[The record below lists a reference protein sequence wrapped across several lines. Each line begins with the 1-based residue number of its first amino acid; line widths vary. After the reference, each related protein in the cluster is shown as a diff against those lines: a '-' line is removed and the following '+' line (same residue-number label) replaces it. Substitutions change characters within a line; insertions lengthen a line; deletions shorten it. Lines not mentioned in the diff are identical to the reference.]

1 MAKKLV
7 LLFFLSLFL
16 SLPLKG
22 QRQEQI
28 TLQLIPY
35 PQKLVF
41 GEGTFF
47 SKNPDV
53 VFSGTSSEE
62 EKILMNE
69 LRSLWSTIDRK
80 KKISGKDVI
89 FIQKIRDGEVSVS
102 GGYDLE
108 IRPERIIIS
117 ANNDEGLFYGVQ
129 TLNQIMVSC
138 AGSALPC
145 LKIEDY
151 PRFPYRGMHLDVS
164 RHFFDTEF
172 IKKQF
177 DVIASYKLNRFHWH
191 LTDGAGWRI
200 QIKEYPLL
208 TEVAAW
214 RPAPTWKEWWNGNRH
229 YCRQDV
235 PGAYGGF
242 YTREDIKDVLEY
254 ARSKHI
260 TVIPEIEMP
269 GHSEEVLAVYPD
281 LSCSGK
287 PYKNGELCIGNEN
300 TFKFLETVLDEV
312 ISLFPSKYIH
322 IGGDEANKEAWKKCP
337 KCQQRM
343 KDEGLKSVDEL
354 QSYLVHRIEK
364 YLNSKGRELLGWDE
378 ILDGG
383 LSPNATV
390 MSWRGEKGGIQA
402 VRMGHDAIMTPG
414 EYCYFD
420 AYQDNPSGEP
430 EAIGGYL
437 PLKKVYSYNPVPDS
451 LTLEESKRILGVQ
464 ANLWVE
470 YISTQKHVEY
480 MLYPRLLALSE
491 VAWSNLEN
499 KSWTRFRLAANRHV
513 AWLWDKRINAHPIA
527 NGVVMSQ
534 IVDTLKR
541 EIRVSF
547 ECDRI
552 PSEIR
557 YTLDGSEPTLH
568 STLYSVPV
576 SVKDSAEITVA
587 LFGEGKQLTR
597 SQKYKVYYHK
607 GIGAKV
613 TYKLPYSD
621 HYKAACEHTL
631 TDGHTGGNSY
641 GDGKWQGF
649 SGDMDCIIDLGKI
662 PDIHTI
668 EVNFM
673 QQPGPWI
680 WFPEWTEIWIS
691 DDGKEY
697 SCLNRIDNPVG
708 RDTEGMM
715 IRNFGYNGYAKARY
729 IHYKAHQVPKEG
741 AYMFIDEIN
750 IR

>member
-1 MAKKLV
+1 MIRKIA
-7 LLFFLSLFL
+7 LFFGVVFFFMFLSLR
-16 SLPLKG
+16 G
-22 QRQEQI
+22 QQHA

-35 PQKLVF
+35 PQKLTF
-41 GEGTFF
+41 GEGSFF
-47 SKNPDV
+47 SESPEV
-53 VFSGTSSEE
+53 VFSGVSSEE
-62 EKILMNE
+62 AGILMNE
-69 LRSLWSTIDRK
+69 LHSSWQTISRK
-80 KKISGKDVI
+80 KKLPERDVI
-89 FIQKIRDGEVSVS
+89 VLRKIRDEKGAVS
-102 GGYDLE
+102 GSYELE
-108 IRPERIIIS
+108 ICPEKIIIT
-117 ANNDEGLFYGVQ
+117 ANSDEGLFYGVQ
-129 TLNQIMVSC
+129 TLNQITASC
-138 AGSALPC
+138 KDKVLPC
-145 LKIEDY
+145 LKIEDS
-151 PRFPYRGMHLDVS
+151 PRFPYRGLHLDVS
-164 RHFFDTEF
+164 RHFLDAGF
-172 IKKQF
+172 IKKQM
-177 DVIASYKLNRFHWH
+177 DVIASYKLNRLHWH

-200 QIKEYPLL
+200 EVKKYPLL

-214 RPAPTWKEWWNGNRH
+214 RPVPTWKEWWQGDRH
-229 YCRQDV
+229 YCQKDT

-242 YTREDIKDVLEY
+242 YTRKDIKDVLEY

-269 GHSEEVLAVYPD
+269 GHSEEVLAVYPE
-281 LSCSGK
+281 LSCSGE
-287 PYKNGELCIGNEN
+287 PYKNAEFCIGNEN

-343 KDEGLKSVDEL
+343 RDEGLKNVDEL

-420 AYQDNPSGEP
+420 TYQDNPFGEP

-437 PLKKVYSYNPVPDS
+437 PMKKVYSYNPVSDS
-451 LTLEESKRILGVQ
+451 LTVEEGKHILGVQ
-464 ANLWVE
+464 ANTWAE
-470 YISTQKHVEY
+470 YMPSGKHVEY
-480 MLYPRLLALSE
+480 MIYPRLLALSE
-491 VAWSNLEN
+491 VAWTDPDN
-499 KSWTRFRLAANRHV
+499 KSWDRFRLAANKHV
-513 AWLWDKRINAHPIA
+513 AWLWKRGVNAHPIA
-527 NGVVMSQ
+527 KGVNMLQ
-534 IVDTLKR
+534 FVDTLNR
-541 EIRVSF
+541 EVRVSF
-547 ECDRI
+547 ECDRV
-552 PSEIR
+552 PTEIR
-557 YTLDGSEPTLH
+557 YTLDGSEPGLQ
-568 STLYSVPV
+568 SALYATPL
-576 SVKDSAEITVA
+576 SVKDSAVITVA
-587 LFGEGKQLTR
+587 LFGDEKQLTR

-607 GIGAKV
+607 GVGAKV
-613 TYKLPYSD
+613 TYNLPYSD
-621 HYKAACEHTL
+621 HYIAAREKAL
-631 TDGHTGGNSY
+631 TDGYTGGNSY

-662 PDIHTI
+662 TDVHTI
-668 EVNFM
+668 EANFM

-680 WFPEWTEIWIS
+680 WFPEWTEIWVS

-697 SCLNRIDNPVG
+697 IRLNRIDNTVS

-715 IRNFGYNGYAKARY
+715 IRNFGYNGDDIKTRY
-729 IHYKAHQVPKEG
+729 IRYKAHQIPKDG

>member
-1 MAKKLV
+1 MGRKFVLSFLV
-7 LLFFLSLFL
+7 VFLFVF
-16 SLPLKG
+16 LPLRG
-22 QRQEQI
+22 QQGA
-28 TLQLIPY
+28 LPLIPY
-35 PQKLVF
+35 PQKVTF
-41 GEGTFF
+41 GEGSFF
-47 SKNPDV
+47 SEAPDA
-53 VFSGTSSEE
+53 VFLGISSKETG
-62 EKILMNE
+62 ILMNE
-69 LRSLWSTIDRK
+69 LRSSWQMINRK
-80 KKISGKDVI
+80 KKLSGRNAVLL
-89 FIQKIRDGEVSVS
+89 QKVQDDKGSVVGS
-102 GGYDLE
+102 YTLE
-108 IRPERIIIS
+108 ISPDRITIS
-117 ANNDEGLFYGVQ
+117 AKSDDGLFYGVQ
-129 TLNQIMVSC
+129 TLNQIVASC
-138 AGSALPC
+138 DGKALPC
-145 LKIEDY
+145 LKIEDS
-151 PRFPYRGMHLDVS
+151 PRFSYRGLHLDVS
-164 RHFFDTEF
+164 RHFLDAGFV
-172 IKKQF
+172 KKQL
-177 DVIASYKLNRFHWH
+177 DVIASYKLNRLHWH

-200 QIKEYPLL
+200 QIKKYPLL
-208 TEVAAW
+208 TKVAAW

-229 YCRQDV
+229 YCRKDTA
-235 PGAYGGF
+235 PDAYGGF
-242 YTREDIKDVLEY
+242 YTRKDIKDVLEY

-269 GHSEEVLAVYPD
+269 GHSEEVLAVYPE
-281 LSCSGK
+281 LSCSGE
-287 PYKNGELCIGNEN
+287 PYKNGELCIGNEE
-300 TFKFLETVLDEV
+300 TFKFLEAVLDEV

-337 KCQQRM
+337 KCRQRM
-343 KDEGLKSVDEL
+343 REEGLKNVDEL

-420 AYQDNPSGEP
+420 AYQDNPLGEP

-451 LTLEESKRILGVQ
+451 LTVEEGKHILGVQ
-464 ANLWVE
+464 ANVWAE
-470 YISTQKHVEY
+470 YMPTGEHVEY
-480 MLYPRLLALSE
+480 MIYPRLLALSE
-491 VAWSNLEN
+491 VAWCDPGN
-499 KSWTRFRLAANRHV
+499 KSWERFRLAANKHV
-513 AWLWDKRINAHPIA
+513 DWLWKKGINAHPIA
-527 NGVVMSQ
+527 KSVTMSQ
-534 IVDTLKR
+534 FVDTLNR

-557 YTLDGSEPTLH
+557 YTLDGSEPTPQ
-568 STLYSVPV
+568 SVLYTAPL
-576 SVKDSAEITVA
+576 SVKDSAMITVA
-587 LFGEGKQLTR
+587 LFGDRKQLTR

-621 HYKAACEHTL
+621 HYKAAREKAL
-631 TDGHTGGNSY
+631 TDGYTGGNSY

-649 SGDMDCIIDLGKI
+649 YGDMDCIIDLGQVT
-662 PDIHTI
+662 DVHTI
-668 EVNFM
+668 EANFM

-691 DDGKEY
+691 DDGKKY
-697 SCLNRIDNPVG
+697 TRLNRIDNTVS

-715 IRNFGYNGYAKARY
+715 IRNFGYNGNIKTRYVRYKAR
-729 IHYKAHQVPKEG
+729 QVPKNG